1 MSTEQMED
9 KTAAI
14 GLIGGIGL
22 TEVHVY
28 AQRPAPD
35 GKFSGC
41 PHVHAVTDE
50 GYFVLEGTGYVEF
63 HDMTNGF
70 RSVPL
75 GPGQYVHFPP
85 LMMHRLVSDGDL
97 VILGMMGNAGLA
109 ERGEARIYFGKDV
122 DDDPKRFS
130 ELQSLPQT
138 MGLDGALARR
148 DAAVAAYQHFMR
160 MWQDDRAG
168 YFAELQRFI
177 ACHCQAM
184 AERSEVFLE
193 QVRRG
198 PIAWAE
204 ATDKRIRQLPE
215 VPMAS
220 SEVYQSRRG
229 TESAL
234 GMCGVLRPIL
244 RLQPL
249 AALKIAAAG
258 VAGRHKVTYPQIL
271 LH

>member
-1 MSTEQMED
+1 MQTQQLEG
-9 KTAAI
+9 KTVAV

-50 GYFVLEGTGYVEF
+50 GYFVLQGTGYVEF
-63 HDMTNGF
+63 HDMANGF
-70 RSVPL
+70 RSLPL
-75 GPGQYVHFPP
+75 EPGQYVHFPP

-97 VILGMMGNAGLA
+97 LILGMMGNAGLA

-130 ELQSLPQT
+130 ELQSLPQH

-148 DAAVAAYQHFMR
+148 DAAVAAYQVFMQ
-160 MWQDDRAG
+160 MWHGDRAA
-168 YFAELQRFI
+168 YFAELRRFI
-177 ACHCQAM
+177 TCHCRAM

-193 QVRRG
+193 QVRQG

-204 ATDKRIRQLPE
+204 ATDERIRQLPA
-215 VPMAS
+215 VPTAS
-220 SEVYQSRRG
+220 TEVYQSRRG
-229 TESAL
+229 SESAL
-234 GMCGVLRPIL
+234 GMCGVLRPI
-244 RLQPL
+244 RQLQPL
-249 AALKIAAAG
+249 AALEITPPGLSA
-258 VAGRHKVTYPQIL
+258 Q
-271 LH
+271 